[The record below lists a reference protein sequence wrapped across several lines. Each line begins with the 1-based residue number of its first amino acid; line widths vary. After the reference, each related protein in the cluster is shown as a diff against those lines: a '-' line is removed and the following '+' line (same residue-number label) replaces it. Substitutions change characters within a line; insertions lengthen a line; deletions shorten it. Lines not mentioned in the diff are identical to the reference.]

1 MIAPAHLL
9 PPNATALEK
18 ALSLTGGAR
27 LATVPVAVDRLWNPA
42 TCPTELLPWL
52 AWGLSIDVWDSDW
65 DEATKRTAI
74 ADAIE
79 FQRRKGTPASLR
91 TVLDRIDP
99 LIEIVEWHE
108 QRDLMEPY
116 HFWVT
121 LPFLADSGTVFDD
134 ALVGR
139 ILRDIVKIKPVRA
152 AMTILYRLRAEARA
166 ALIAAAAVAGQARLD
181 QAADMVSAIQPIWDT
196 YLQTEDGEPIV
207 TETGAFMECD

>member
-27 LATVPVAVDRLWNPA
+27 LATVPVAVDQLWNPA

-65 DEATKRTAI
+65 DEATKRAAI

-91 TVLDRIDP
+91 TVLGRIDP
-99 LIEIVEWHE
+99 AIRVVEWFDD
-108 QRDLMEPY
+108 RDVMPPY
-116 HFWVT
+116 HFRLE
-121 LPFLADSGTVFDD
+121 LPLAADSDVTYDETTV
-134 ALVGR
+134 AR
-139 ILRDIVKIKPVRA
+139 ILAYIGQVKPVRA
-152 AMTILYRLRAEARA
+152 QMSAVHRL
-166 ALIAAAAVAGQARLD
+166 VGQASAWLLTVGRVVGLD
-181 QAADMVSAIQPIWDT
+181 RIDVESDTASALDPVWDS
-196 YLQTEDGEPIV
+196 YLQTETGEPILD
-207 TETGAFMECD
+207 EAGAFLEV